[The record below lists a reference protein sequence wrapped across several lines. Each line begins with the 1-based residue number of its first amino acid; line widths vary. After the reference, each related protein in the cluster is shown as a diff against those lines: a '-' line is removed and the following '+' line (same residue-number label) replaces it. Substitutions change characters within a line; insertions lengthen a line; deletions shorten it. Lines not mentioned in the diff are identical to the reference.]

1 MMFPGG
7 GKSGGFVVPSSQASQ
22 LPQGSALRPP
32 NIAVYCNLHDLA
44 KFNLNKSLK
53 LKEFNFN
60 RRWHAACTVRFETC
74 N

>member
-1 MMFPGG
+1 MPAMAAYLLAYSLAVMPL
-7 GKSGGFVVPSSQASQ
+7 SQASQ

-32 NIAVYCNLHDLA
+32 NIAVYCKLHDLA

-60 RRWHAACTVRFETC
+60 RRWHAACT
-74 N
+74 